1 VTLYEVLGVPPS
13 AAAAEIR
20 RAYVALA
27 REHHPDREGGDAD
40 TMRAVNQAWA
50 TLGDP
55 ARRARYDRSLADPEP
70 PPPPVPADAPRS
82 DAEDLLADLAD
93 DTPLGGQVVLPGWV
107 SLLPVAVF
115 ALSIAA
121 GVLGMLFAS
130 TSALALAVA
139 LFALSCAMFLV
150 APFVALLSSRR
161 GTVGRPPDGTR

>member
-1 VTLYEVLGVPPS
+1 MTLYEVLGVPPS

-20 RAYVALA
+20 QAYVALA
-27 REHHPDREGGDAD
+27 REHHPDRDGGDAD
-40 TMRAVNQAWA
+40 TMRAVNEAWA

-55 ARRARYDRSLADPEP
+55 TRRARYDRSLVAEA
-70 PPPPVPADAPRS
+70 PAPAAPAAAPRS

-115 ALSIAA
+115 ALSIAV

-130 TSALALAVA
+130 ALAMAVA

-161 GTVGRPPDGTR
+161 GTAGRPPDGNR